1 MKSALDNLKPEQRRV
16 VRERV
21 RALLQKSPA
30 FTQMAPGERSN
41 VANGLVNVV
50 AYLADPNAGQGAGL
64 TGDDKPDA
72 RSGTALAL
80 AEAPQS
86 LASALAGPERQ
97 GQQQN
102 SGFGKAT
109 RAGVDAYDDLVNAI
123 DFPKFVSSLI
133 DGVFDSIVD
142 ASIRQM
148 DAYGKLLEAV
158 VKSVDQFASDN
169 FSLNQG
175 RDWLANRVPNQL
187 KIEVDGDQPRLAPTS
202 AGEDSGLAD
211 IKQQLGLEQD
221 IDLSEPESEAELARR
236 AQLEMARL
244 RQKQLATMVLMGIN
258 RIIVTDGL
266 INAKVVI
273 DVKANDKDT
282 KVKNA
287 SSFDDDLRTRQS
299 GSGGGWFS
307 SDYDNRQ
314 STHRT
319 LIQTSSTATSE
330 SEVEAK
336 AKLTGEVKVAFKS
349 QTVDLNLLA
358 SQSQLDTVN
367 QVARK

>member
-1 MKSALDNLKPEQRRV
+1 MKSALDNLEPEQRRV

-21 RALLQKSPA
+21 RALLEKSPA
-30 FTQMAPGERSN
+30 FAKMEAGERSG

-50 AYLADPNAGQGAGL
+50 AYLADPNAGQSTAL
-64 TGDDKPDA
+64 AAAVEPA
-72 RSGTALAL
+72 RTGTALAL
-80 AEAPQS
+80 AEAPRS
-86 LASALAGPERQ
+86 LTSALADPRQ
-97 GQQQN
+97 QQRQN
-102 SGFGKAT
+102 SGFGQAT
-109 RAGVDAYDDLVNAI
+109 RAGGAAYEDLVNAI

-175 RDWLANRVPNQL
+175 RDWLANRFPNQL

-211 IKQQLGLEQD
+211 IKAQLGLEQD

-273 DVKANDKDT
+273 DVKAHDKDT

-287 SSFDDDLRTRQS
+287 SSFDDNLRTRQS

-307 SDYDNRQ
+307 SEYDNRQ

-319 LIQTSSTATSE
+319 LIQTSSNATSE
-330 SEVEAK
+330 SDVEAK

-367 QVARK
+367 QVAKK